1 MLLSWRKLFD
11 GNNFH
16 EGASM
21 STTLLYHI
29 YNIRGYRQRSMKFV
43 PGGVEIAIEQPRER
57 IVCPICQR
65 EEIILKGK
73 TRRRFLGPPMGR
85 KRVTIV
91 FDVPRV
97 ECRECWALQQV
108 PIAFARPRRRHI
120 RAFETYVLDLLQ
132 SMTCED
138 VAKHL
143 GVSWGRIREIEAEHL
158 RKNYA
163 KPRLR
168 DVTHIAID
176 EIAVRKGHQ
185 YMTIVLDL
193 DTGRVIFVGDGR
205 GGDALTPFWKRL
217 RRSGATIRAVAADMS
232 PAYAAAI
239 ESALPDA
246 ILVFDRFHL
255 IKLFNE
261 KLTALRR
268 RLYGEMTDR
277 GERSALKGARWIL
290 LKRPENLNPESSEP
304 QRLAK
309 ALASNA
315 DLATAYFLKEELSE
329 IWEQDEYDEAEGML
343 KDWIE
348 FAESLEIKEMRD
360 FAKTLRRHA
369 LGILAYYDCEIT
381 TGPLEG
387 INNKI
392 KTLKRQSYGFR
403 NMEYFKLKILGIH
416 QARYALVG

>member
-1 MLLSWRKLFD
+1 MLLSWWKLFS
-11 GNNFH
+11 GNSFH

-21 STTLLYHI
+21 STTLLYHM
-29 YNIRGYRQRSMKFV
+29 YNIRGYRQRSMKVV
-43 PGGVEIAIEQPRER
+43 PGGVEIVVEQPRER
-57 IVCPICQR
+57 IVCPNCQST
-65 EEIILKGK
+65 EIILKGK
-73 TRRRFLGPPMGR
+73 TTRRFLAPPMGR

-91 FDVPRV
+91 FDVPRI
-97 ECRECWALQQV
+97 ECHRCWALQQV
-108 PIAFARPRRRHI
+108 TVGFARPRRRYI
-120 RAFETYVLDLLQ
+120 RALERYVLDLLQ

-143 GVSWGRIREIEAEHL
+143 GVSWGRIREIEAMHL
-158 RKNYA
+158 RRQYE
-163 KPRLR
+163 KPRLK

-185 YMTIVLDL
+185 YMTVVLDL
-193 DTGRVIFVGDGR
+193 DSGRVIFVGDGR
-205 GGDALTPFWKRL
+205 GGDALAPFWKRL
-217 RRSGATIRAVAADMS
+217 RRSGAKVLAVAADMS

-239 ESALPDA
+239 EAALPEA
-246 ILVFDRFHL
+246 IFVFDRFHL

-261 KLTALRR
+261 KLNALRR
-268 RLYGEMTDR
+268 RLYREMSDQD
-277 GERSALKGARWIL
+277 ERSALKGARWIL

-304 QRLAK
+304 QRLAR
-309 ALASNA
+309 ALASNT
-315 DLATAYFLKEELSE
+315 DLAAAYFLKEELSE
-329 IWEQDEYDEAEGML
+329 IWEQDEYDEAEAL
-343 KDWIE
+343 LRDWIE

-392 KTLKRQSYGFR
+392 KTMKRQAYGFR
-403 NMEYFKLKILGIH
+403 DMEYFKLKILAIH

>member
-1 MLLSWRKLFD
+1 MLLSWWKLFD
-11 GNNFH
+11 GNNYH

-21 STTLLYHI
+21 STTLLYHM
-29 YNIRGYRQRSMKFV
+29 YNIRGYRQRGMQFV

-57 IVCPICQR
+57 IVCPICQS

-73 TRRRFLGPPMGR
+73 TTRRFLAPPIGS

-91 FDVPRV
+91 FDVPRI
-97 ECRECWALQQV
+97 ECRQCWALQQV
-108 PIAFARPRRRHI
+108 AVGFARPRRRCI
-120 RAFETYVLDLLQ
+120 RAFESYVLDLLQ

-158 RKNYA
+158 RRKYE
-163 KPRLR
+163 KPRLK

-176 EIAVRKGHQ
+176 EIAVRKGHK
-185 YMTIVLDL
+185 YMTVVLDL
-193 DTGRVIFVGDGR
+193 DSGRVIFVGDGR
-205 GGDALTPFWKRL
+205 GGDALDPFWKRL

-239 ESALPDA
+239 EAALPDA

-268 RLYGEMTDR
+268 RLYREMTDR

-304 QRLAK
+304 QRLAR

-387 INNKI
+387 LNNKI
-392 KTLKRQSYGFR
+392 KTMKRQAYGFR
-403 NMEYFKLKILGIH
+403 DMEYFKLKILGLH

>member
-1 MLLSWRKLFD
+1 
-11 GNNFH
+11 
-16 EGASM
+16 M
-21 STTLLYHI
+21 STTLLYHM
-29 YNIRGYRQRSMKFV
+29 YNIRGYRQRGMKFV
-43 PGGVEIAIEQPRER
+43 PGGVEITIEQPRER
-57 IVCPICQR
+57 IVCPIC
-65 EEIILKGK
+65 ESTDIILKGK
-73 TRRRFLGPPMGR
+73 TTRRFLAPPMGR
-85 KRVTIV
+85 KRVMII
-91 FDVPRV
+91 FDVPRI
-97 ECRECWALQQV
+97 ECRQCWALQQV
-108 PIAFARPRRRHI
+108 PISFARPRRRCL
-120 RAFETYVLDLLQ
+120 RAFESYALELLQ

-143 GVSWGRIREIEAEHL
+143 GVSWGRIREIEAEQL
-158 RKNYA
+158 RRKYE
-163 KPRLR
+163 KPRLK
-168 DVTHIAID
+168 DVTHIAVD
-176 EIAVRKGHQ
+176 EIAVRKGHK
-185 YMTIVLDL
+185 YMTVVLDL
-193 DTGRVIFVGDGR
+193 DSGRVIFVGDGR
-205 GGDALTPFWKRL
+205 GGDALDPFWKRL

-239 ESALPDA
+239 EAALPDA

-268 RLYGEMTDR
+268 RLHREMTDR
-277 GERSALKGARWIL
+277 GERSALKGVRWIL

-304 QRLAK
+304 QRLAR

-315 DLATAYFLKEELSE
+315 DLATAYFLKGELSE
-329 IWEQDEYDEAEGML
+329 IWEQDDYYEAEGML

-392 KTLKRQSYGFR
+392 KTMKRQAYGFR
-403 NMEYFKLKILGIH
+403 DMEYFKLKILGIH

>member
-1 MLLSWRKLFD
+1 
-11 GNNFH
+11 
-16 EGASM
+16 M
-21 STTLLYHI
+21 STTLLYHM
-29 YNIRGYRQRSMKFV
+29 YNIRGYRQRSIKFV

-57 IVCPICQR
+57 IVCPICQS

-73 TRRRFLGPPMGR
+73 TTRRFVAPPIGS

-91 FDVPRV
+91 FDVPRI
-97 ECRECWALQQV
+97 ECRQCWALQQV
-108 PIAFARPRRRHI
+108 AAGFARPRRRCI
-120 RAFETYVLDLLQ
+120 RAFESYVLDLLQ

-138 VAKHL
+138 VAKYL

-158 RKNYA
+158 RRKYA
-163 KPRLR
+163 KPRLK

-176 EIAVRKGHQ
+176 EIAVRKGHK
-185 YMTIVLDL
+185 YMTVVLDL
-193 DTGRVIFVGDGR
+193 DSGRVIFVGDGR
-205 GGDALTPFWKRL
+205 GGDALDPFWKRL

-239 ESALPDA
+239 EVALTDA

-268 RLYGEMTDR
+268 RLYREMTDR

-304 QRLAK
+304 QRLAR

-343 KDWIE
+343 KDWIA

-392 KTLKRQSYGFR
+392 KTMKRQAYGFR
-403 NMEYFKLKILGIH
+403 DMEYFKLKILGIH